1 MLLKKVFLESTYFLL
16 VMKSNQEKIELT
28 LYSGDGAEKLGIMFQ
43 VPYKTVIGNPFYS
56 NWMGIG
62 IFPKGD
68 DISFN
73 RMYNYDQD
81 NFKRKK
87 YSSSS
92 EYFEYHNNKYT
103 VVGIMNTGFKAN
115 VRVVITKFL
124 AENYE

>member
-1 MLLKKVFLESTYFLL
+1 
-16 VMKSNQEKIELT
+16 
-28 LYSGDGAEKLGIMFQ
+28 MFQ
-43 VPYKTVIGNPFYS
+43 VPYKTVIGNPLYS

-87 YSSSS
+87 YYSSS
-92 EYFEYHNNKYT
+92 EYFEYHNNRYT
-103 VVGIMNTGFKAN
+103 VVGIMTTGFNAN